1 MHRSKNADIYIEKF
15 LIYKFSNSKF
25 DKIFRHKIFFL
36 FFFQNNTP
44 IMKIKFHIKKLK
56 LTFKRHLR
64 LFNM

>member
-25 DKIFRHKIFFL
+25 NKIFRHKIL
-36 FFFQNNTP
+36 SFFFKNNTP
-44 IMKIKFHIKKLK
+44 IMKIKFHMKKLK